1 MKVKECAEIL
11 GKLDSY
17 HISEQALR
25 RYTNAGK

>member
-11 GKLDSY
+11 RKSQEFAKAGKM
-17 HISEQALR
+17 R